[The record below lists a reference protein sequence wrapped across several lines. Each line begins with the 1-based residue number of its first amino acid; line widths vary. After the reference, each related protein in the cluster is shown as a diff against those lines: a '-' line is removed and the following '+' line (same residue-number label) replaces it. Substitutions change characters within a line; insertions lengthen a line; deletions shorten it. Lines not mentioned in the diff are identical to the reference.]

1 MAAAKS
7 LIPNTKSERQPLGSL
22 QMKSIGKRSYH
33 FAQSQKCMGPYKCC
47 SSLQQACF
55 FSWANL
61 RLCSFSSRSLS
72 EATFPSRKFRSPI
85 LPVCLV
91 WYKSE
96 PWNVWLFEL
105 KKKKKV
111 PSLHS
116 FMNGSECHKL
126 TKNQKINCPLFG
138 VFSCSD
144 FVLQTCFF
152 DDVATAMNESE
163 YLDYL
168 VRRWMSYTP

>member
-7 LIPNTKSERQPLGSL
+7 LIPNTKSERQPLGSP

-72 EATFPSRKFRSPI
+72 DATFPSRKFRSPI

-105 KKKKKV
+105 KKKKS
-111 PSLHS
+111 SLSSLIHEWFWMS
-116 FMNGSECHKL
+116 QTDKEP
-126 TKNQKINCPLFG
+126 KNQLPTLWGFFLQWFCFTDMLFWWRCHSNEWIWISWLSCP
-138 VFSCSD
+138 
-144 FVLQTCFF
+144 
-152 DDVATAMNESE
+152 
-163 YLDYL
+163 
-168 VRRWMSYTP
+168 